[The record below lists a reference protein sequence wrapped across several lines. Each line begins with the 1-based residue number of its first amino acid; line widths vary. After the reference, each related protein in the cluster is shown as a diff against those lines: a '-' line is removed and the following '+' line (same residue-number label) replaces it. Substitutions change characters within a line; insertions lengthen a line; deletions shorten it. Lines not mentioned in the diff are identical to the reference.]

1 MSGFLSELKRRK
13 VFRVGIAYAA
23 AGWLTV
29 QVASVF
35 FPIFHAPEWVLQVFA
50 TVIILGFPVA
60 LILAWAFEV
69 TPSGVMR
76 TADVPADQSARSS
89 TGRRLEVVV
98 VAVLALL
105 VAILVVERFSK
116 VEDAADDLVEVPALP
131 PNPALPPTENSDGTT
146 SARKS
151 VAVLPFVNLSS
162 DPEQEYF
169 SDGLTEDLLNRLAQ
183 IPSLKV
189 PARSS
194 SFHFKGNTDLQEIKR
209 ALGVDAVLEGSVRR
223 SGSALRI
230 TAQLTDVNSGY
241 NVWSSSY
248 DRELT
253 DIFAVQDDI
262 TAKIVAALEVHL
274 DDDAKHLL
282 SADRV
287 DPELYQ
293 LMLRGRYHWNQRSET
308 GLEKAAEIFEQATVL
323 DPNYGPAFAGLADV
337 YISKFDYGLLS
348 LADSS
353 AKARPAATR
362 ALELDPDLADAHTSL
377 AHLLLH
383 EWQWQAAEK
392 SFLRAIEINANYI
405 VAHHWYALCL
415 TALGRPEDAVTTMLH
430 ARDLDPLA
438 IRINADLGMAYLAA
452 GRYEEAVA
460 QETQTL
466 ELAPQSATP
475 RWIRSMA
482 LEQMQRFDEAEQDM
496 QAVLEAWE
504 RDVTIL
510 GTLGHLYGVSGK
522 PEEARALLNELVGQ
536 AETTDAEF
544 YIALVYAGLDEADQ
558 AFQWLDRAI
567 DERSGSVR
575 YLKIDARLKDLR
587 QDPRYANLM
596 ARVGLPP

>member
-1 MSGFLSELKRRK
+1 MSGFLSELKRRN
-13 VFRVGIAYAA
+13 VVRVGIAYAA
-23 AGWLTV
+23 VGWLTV

-76 TADVPADQSARSS
+76 TADVPADHSTRSR

-105 VAILVVERFSK
+105 FAILVIERFSK
-116 VEDAADDLVEVPALP
+116 VDDTADDLVETPALP
-131 PNPALPPTENSDGTT
+131 PNPAPPPTEISDQTT
-146 SARKS
+146 GARKS

-230 TAQLTDVNSGY
+230 TAQLTNVNSGY
-241 NVWSSSY
+241 NIWSSSY

-262 TAKIVAALEVHL
+262 TAQIIAALEVHL
-274 DDDAKHLL
+274 DDDSKHLL
-282 SADRV
+282 AANPV
-287 DPELYQ
+287 DPALYQ

-308 GLEKAAEIFEQATVL
+308 GLEKAAEIFEQATIM

-337 YISKFDYGLLS
+337 YISKFDYGLIS
-348 LADSS
+348 LAESS
-353 AKARPAATR
+353 AKARVAATR

-392 SFLRAIEINANYI
+392 SFLRAIEINPNYI
-405 VAHHWYALCL
+405 VARHWYALCL

-430 ARDLDPLA
+430 ARDLDPLS

-466 ELAPQSATP
+466 DLAPQSATP
-475 RWIRSMA
+475 RWIRGMA
-482 LEQMQRFDEAEQDM
+482 LEQMHKFDEAEQDM
-496 QAVLEAWE
+496 QAVLEAWQ
-504 RDVTIL
+504 RDAAIL

-522 PEEARALLNELVGQ
+522 TEEARALLTELIGQ

-544 YIALVYAGLDEADQ
+544 YIALVHAGLGEADQ
-558 AFQWLDRAI
+558 AFEWLDRAI

-587 QDPRYANLM
+587 QDSRYANLM